1 MTSCF
6 RSPVFQTGRFSLTGL
21 KNRSTEL
28 FFFAPLSEIT
38 GEPPVLRF
46 CHDLVAQNFGDI
58 CPRLIQGGVE
68 RPHSKGGASED
79 NLWRRSGGI

>member
-28 FFFAPLSEIT
+28 FFLAPLARFIHGPDVTRSVSEGVVMI
-38 GEPPVLRF
+38 R
-46 CHDLVAQNFGDI
+46 
-58 CPRLIQGGVE
+58 PR
-68 RPHSKGGASED
+68 
-79 NLWRRSGGI
+79 